1 MNDNNSRFEIWM
13 IKMWDNLKDFQTGIS
28 KNDTA
33 LLIHQFHSFIS
44 IDLSGIGMYSQN
56 ENWS

>member
-1 MNDNNSRFEIWM
+1 M